1 MKKLLAVSALGILA
15 VSAFA
20 DDNSTPLSVRL
31 GLAFPTSG
39 TVRDAVKE
47 FTAIGFQY
55 KVSDMDGTDSYNRSG
70 ELSIDFYSRGDYRH
84 IPVLYNFVGNSKKG
98 DSFWS
103 VGAGIGFIGVP
114 DGTGGTESIAR
125 LSYSVGAGLNL
136 SSGQT
141 ASFIEAKY
149 FGSQKSEVNALG
161 FYFGVRF

>member
-20 DDNSTPLSVRL
+20 DDSSTPLTVRL
-31 GLAFPTSG
+31 GLAFPTNG
-39 TVRDAVKE
+39 TVKDAVKE

-55 KVSDMDGTDSYNRSG
+55 KVADLGGNDSYTKSG
-70 ELSIDFYSRGDYRH
+70 EISIDFYSRGDYRH
-84 IPVLYNFVGNSKKG
+84 IPVLYNYVGTSKKG

-103 VGAGIGFIGVP
+103 IGAGVGFIGLP
-114 DGTGGTESIAR
+114 SGAGTESIAR
-125 LSYSVGAGLNL
+125 LSYALGAGINL

-141 ASFIEAKY
+141 ASFIEAKF

>member
-20 DDNSTPLSVRL
+20 DDSSTPLSVRL
-31 GLAFPTSG
+31 GLAFPTNG
-39 TVRDAVKE
+39 TVKDAVSE

-55 KVSDMDGTDSYNRSG
+55 KVADLSGTEAYSKTG
-70 ELSIDFYSRGDYRH
+70 EISIDFYSRGDYRH
-84 IPVLYNFVGNSKKG
+84 IPVLYNYVGTSKKG

-103 VGAGIGFIGVP
+103 IGAGLGFIGVP
-114 DGTGGTESIAR
+114 DGSGGTESIAR
-125 LSYSVGAGLNL
+125 LSFALGAGLNL

-161 FYFGVRF
+161 FYFGIRF

>member
-31 GLAFPTSG
+31 GLAFPTNG
-39 TVRDAVKE
+39 TVKDAVSE

-55 KVSDMDGTDSYNRSG
+55 KVADLAGTESYAKSG
-70 ELSIDFYSRGDYRH
+70 EISIDFYSRGDYRH
-84 IPVLYNFVGNSKKG
+84 IPVLYNYVGTSKKG

-103 VGAGIGFIGVP
+103 VGAGIGFIGAP
-114 DGTGGTESIAR
+114 SGGGTESVAR
-125 LSYSVGAGLNL
+125 FSYALGAGLNL

-141 ASFIEAKY
+141 ASFIEAKF

>member
-20 DDNSTPLSVRL
+20 DDSSTPLTVRL
-31 GLAFPTSG
+31 GLAFPTNG
-39 TVRDAVKE
+39 TVKDAVSE

-55 KVSDMDGTDSYNRSG
+55 KVADLSGTESYSKSG
-70 ELSIDFYSRGDYRH
+70 EISIDFYSRGDYRH
-84 IPVLYNFVGNSKKG
+84 IPVLYNYVGTSKKG

-103 VGAGIGFIGVP
+103 IGAGVGFIGLP
-114 DGTGGTESIAR
+114 SGAGTESIAR
-125 LSYSVGAGLNL
+125 LSYALGAGINL

-141 ASFIEAKY
+141 ASFIEAKF

-161 FYFGVRF
+161 FYLGVRF